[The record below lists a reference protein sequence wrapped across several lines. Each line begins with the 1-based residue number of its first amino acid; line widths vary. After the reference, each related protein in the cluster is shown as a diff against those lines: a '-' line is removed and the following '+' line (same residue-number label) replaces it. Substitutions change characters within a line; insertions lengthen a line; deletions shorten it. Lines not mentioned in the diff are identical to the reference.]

1 MNGSN
6 SLADSK
12 AGALIIEYPAAFFSM
27 INPISVRSFILASSL
42 AICLASKSRG
52 TGAILSWACQR
63 LSSCLSLFH
72 IEPFRAMHA
81 GQSKAIPLLLEL
93 RCRNLQIGLAVPF
106 QVIR

>member
-1 MNGSN
+1 MA
-6 SLADSK
+6 LIHLPDSK

-52 TGAILSWACQR
+52 TGAISPGLAKGFHHVSA
-63 LSSCLSLFH
+63 FH

-81 GQSKAIPLLLEL
+81 GRSKAIPLLIEL
-93 RCRNLQIGLAVPF
+93 RCRNLQIVLAVPS